1 MSYALAHESS
11 SPGEEASIVFL
22 HPHQPFIF
30 KEIIDD
36 ILRTRFCV
44 PGSIFMVEDLDD
56 SIPVDRRYRAIRL
69 MLSDGLESIQA
80 LFKGDAHGLVQNAQV
95 YPGCYI
101 RAEKFELRLLEF
113 DGEDLEEVPD
123 GQAGHSP
130 VAVTKKRKR
139 EDEKEVIAYLS
150 LKDFVTV
157 GWDSAFLEILE
168 AEKENAAPEPI
179 FSEQAKKPAIS
190 AQAPEPSVKRVRLL
204 EPKEK
209 TESRPSIVTSKLTPA
224 QFSSRSTSSAST
236 GHPSM
241 ADDTPLRSAKPTDMP
256 PAQQHADKARLPF
269 KSALKP
275 SAAPASS
282 KKKAP
287 WISPDPTQ
295 PMKLIPLSGI
305 AHLRYKA
312 NWAVNVLAVVTSL
325 TDVVV
330 SNLRPFNEC
339 TAELADPSTDKKVKL
354 TVFHHPDTYHP
365 PFNPRV
371 GSVVLLPGVK
381 NHTDGGL
388 KKYWDEN
395 ETEQWWF
402 EEPTEYGWCAP
413 DVARIRS
420 WWDGQQQ
427 F

>member
-1 MSYALAHESS
+1 MSHALAHAS
-11 SPGEEASIVFL
+11 SPVWDEASIVFL
-22 HPHQPFIF
+22 DPHQPFMF

-44 PGSIFMVEDLDD
+44 PGSIFLVEDIDD

-69 MLSDGLESIQA
+69 LLGDGQESIQA

-101 RAEKFELRLLEF
+101 RAEKFELRLLEL
-113 DGEDLEEVPD
+113 DDEDSEEVLD
-123 GQAGHSP
+123 GQAGHST

-139 EDEKEVIAYLS
+139 EDKKEVIAYLL

-157 GWDSAFLEILE
+157 GWDSALLEILE
-168 AEKENAAPEPI
+168 TEKEDAAPQLV
-179 FSEQAKKPAIS
+179 FSEQAKKPVIS
-190 AQAPEPSVKRVRLL
+190 EEAPEPSVKRVRLL
-204 EPKEK
+204 EPKEE
-209 TESRPSIVTSKLTPA
+209 TEQRPPTVTSKQTPA
-224 QFSSRSTSSAST
+224 QLSSRNTPSAST
-236 GHPSM
+236 GRPSM
-241 ADDTPLRSAKPTDMP
+241 ADDTPLQSANP
-256 PAQQHADKARLPF
+256 PDVQTTEQHAEKARLPF

-275 SAAPASS
+275 STAPASS

-287 WISPDPTQ
+287 WISPDPTK
-295 PMKLIPLSGI
+295 PMKLTPLSGI
-305 AHLRYKA
+305 THLRYKA

-325 TDVVV
+325 TEVVV

-354 TVFHHPDTYHP
+354 TVFHHPDTFNP
-365 PFNPRV
+365 PFNPRI

-395 ETEQWWF
+395 ETELWWF